1 MKTVKEK
8 DLEMVK
14 EVIKRLVGPIKPVG
28 DSSIDS
34 ERQENLEVYGELI
47 SFLISE
53 VGDVIYHNK
62 NSLYY
67 SVNNSVDKAIKI
79 LKRASN
85 EIKEAELE

>member
-14 EVIKRLVGPIKPVG
+14 EVIKRLVGTIKPIG

-67 SVNNSVDKAIKI
+67 SVNNFVDKAIKI
-79 LKRASN
+79 LKKASN

>member
-14 EVIKRLVGPIKPVG
+14 EVIKRLVGSIKPIG

-79 LKRASN
+79 LKKASN

>member
-14 EVIKRLVGPIKPVG
+14 EVIKRLVGPIKPIG

-67 SVNNSVDKAIKI
+67 SVNYSVDKAIKI
-79 LKRASN
+79 LKKASN

>member
-8 DLEMVK
+8 DLEIIK
-14 EVIKRLVGPIKPVG
+14 EIIKRLVGSITPIG

-67 SVNNSVDKAIKI
+67 SVNNSVDKAIEI
-79 LKRASN
+79 LKKASN
-85 EIKEAELE
+85 EIKEVELE